1 MRDSGETKTRT
12 VGLAVGVAVVLLT
25 PACQRAPERPADH
38 VFLNGG
44 IYTVDPQR
52 SSAEAVAVVG
62 SEITY
67 VGGNAGARELI
78 GPKTR
83 VTDLEGKLLLPGF
96 HDSHVH
102 LMFSGFLETGCN
114 LTSAQTLEQIC
125 EQLRRCATAPGV
137 GEKGWILG
145 GNWDREPF
153 PDGVPDRDMLDE
165 IMPDRPVL
173 LDSSDGHSVWLNTRA
188 LELAGIDHN
197 TPDPPQGEIER
208 DPQSGEPTGILNE
221 KAMVIATAVV
231 PAPSLEERLAAID
244 TATAL
249 AHRYGITSII
259 VPGLDDVM
267 LAPFVAA
274 SRSGRL
280 ALRVLASMSPINM
293 IPGAFAAEIYEMIA
307 DRERYRGPNLSP
319 DSVKVYI
326 DGVLET
332 GTALLLDPYTDES
345 FDRSLPAFYSQE
357 ELNEH
362 FERIDKAGLQIHV
375 HAIGDQAV
383 RMALDAFEAA
393 RKANGRTDNRHH
405 IVHLQLIHPDD
416 VGRFAELDVTA
427 TFQALW
433 AWPDYWIMELN
444 LPVVGPERVER
455 MYPIASVQRSGGR
468 IAGGSDWS
476 VSSLNP
482 LEAIEVAVRRQDP
495 GASPV
500 VDLPVLSTD
509 ERVDLAAMIEA
520 YTINGAY
527 LMRQEQ
533 IVGSIEVG
541 KRADLV
547 VLSRNLFEI
556 PEEEINQAQVELT
569 LFDGE
574 IVYEIMGQQQLD

>member
-1 MRDSGETKTRT
+1 MKQI
-12 VGLAVGVAVVLLT
+12 LAGVCGVAAALLVA
-25 PACQRAPERPADH
+25 ACQQVPKRPADH

-52 SSAEAVAVVG
+52 SWAEAVAVIG
-62 SEITY
+62 SEIAY
-67 VGGNAGARELI
+67 VGSNEGVQELI
-78 GPKTR
+78 GPSTR
-83 VTDLEGKLLLPGF
+83 VTDLEGKLMLPGF

-102 LMFSGFLETGCN
+102 LMFGGMLETRCD
-114 LTSAQTLEQIC
+114 LTTASTLSEIR
-125 EQLRRCATAPGV
+125 EQLGSCATATGS
-137 GEKGWILG
+137 GEDRWILG

-153 PDGVPDRDMLDE
+153 ADGVPNRVMLDE

-173 LDSSDGHSVWLNTRA
+173 LDSSDGHSAWLNSKA
-188 LELAGIDHN
+188 LVLAGIDRH

-208 DPQSGEPTGILNE
+208 DPRTGKPTGILNE
-221 KAMVIATAVV
+221 KAMEIAYAVV
-231 PAPSLEERLAAID
+231 PEPSLEESLTAID
-244 TATAL
+244 TATAQ

-259 VPGLDDVM
+259 VPGLDDAM

-274 SRSGRL
+274 SQSDRL

-293 IPGAFAAEIYEMIA
+293 IPGAFGAEVYDMIA

-326 DGVLET
+326 DGVIET
-332 GTALLLDPYTDES
+332 GTALLADPYTDED
-345 FDRSLPAFYSQE
+345 FDRSRPAFYSQE

-362 FERIDKAGLQIHV
+362 FERIDRAGLQIHV
-375 HAIGDQAV
+375 HAIGDGAV

-393 RKANGRTDNRHH
+393 RAANGRTDNRHH

-416 VGRFAELDVTA
+416 IARFVELDVTA

-433 AWPDYWIMELN
+433 AWPDYWIMDLN

-455 MYPIASVQRSGGR
+455 MYPIASVQSAGGR

-476 VSSLNP
+476 VSSLDP
-482 LEAIEVAVRRQDP
+482 LEAIEVAIRRQDYD
-495 GASPV
+495 ASAE
-500 VDLPVLSTD
+500 VDPPVLNAD
-509 ERVDLAAMIEA
+509 ERVDLPAMIEA

-527 LMRQEQ
+527 LMKQEDMA
-533 IVGSIEVG
+533 GSIEVG
-541 KRADLV
+541 KRADLI
-547 VLSRNLFEI
+547 VLDRYLFEI
-556 PEEEINQAQVELT
+556 PPEEINETQVELT

-574 IVYEIMGQQQLD
+574 IVYQSDQ

>member
-1 MRDSGETKTRT
+1 MPRT
-12 VGLAVGVAVVLLT
+12 IASIVSVAAFVLVT
-25 PACQRAPERPADH
+25 ACQKAPERPADH

-44 IYTVDPQR
+44 IYTMDLHR
-52 SSAEAVAVVG
+52 SWAKAVVVVG

-67 VGGNAGARELI
+67 VGGNEGARDLI
-78 GPKTR
+78 GPETR
-83 VTDLEGKLLLPGF
+83 VTNLKGKLLLPGF

-102 LMFSGFLETGCN
+102 LMFGGLVETGCN
-114 LTSAQTLEQIC
+114 LTSAQTLEQVR
-125 EQLRRCATAPGV
+125 EQLGRCSTTPGV
-137 GEKGWILG
+137 GEEGWILG

-153 PDGVPDRDMLDE
+153 PDGIPDRAMLDE
-165 IMPDRPVL
+165 IMPGRPVL
-173 LDSSDGHSVWLNTRA
+173 LDSADGHSVWLNSEA
-188 LELAGIDHN
+188 LELAGIDRH
-197 TPDPPQGEIER
+197 TPDPPQGEIAR
-208 DPQSGEPTGILNE
+208 DPRTGDPTGILNE
-221 KAMVIATAVV
+221 KAMAIAAVV
-231 PAPSLEERLAAID
+231 VPQPTLEERLAAID
-244 TATAL
+244 TATGL

-259 VPGLDDVM
+259 IPGLDDVM

-293 IPGAFAAEIYEMIA
+293 IPGAFGAEIYEMIA

-332 GTALLLDPYTDES
+332 GTALLVEPYTDED
-345 FDRSLPAFYSQE
+345 FDRSRPAFYSQD

-455 MYPIASVQRSGGR
+455 MYPIASVQRAGGR

-476 VSSLNP
+476 VSSLDP

-495 GASPV
+495 GASPEAG
-500 VDLPVLSTD
+500 LPVLSAD

-520 YTINGAY
+520 YTISGAY

-574 IVYEIMGQQQLD
+574 IVYEVMGQQQLD